1 MTKVFIVDDE
11 NIAIRRLESLLK
23 DFAFFSI
30 IGKSNN
36 AEEAVK
42 EIVRNKPDLIFLD
55 IELGDLTGFDV
66 LDSIRKLG
74 IMSKV
79 IFVTAHNHY
88 AIKAL
93 REKALDYLLKPV
105 DLVDLKNAIN
115 NFLSSDIEETLKIKI
130 NKFSF
135 LTNQE
140 KSVLVFLA
148 QGKTSKQTGEQMGLS
163 SLTIDT
169 YRRNILKKFNANNLI
184 DLLNKIN
191 SSS

>member
-23 DFAFFSI
+23 DFTSFLI

-74 IMSKV
+74 IMAKV

-105 DLVDLKNAIN
+105 DLSELKNAIN
-115 NFLSSDIEETLKIKI
+115 NFLSSDIEETIKIKI

-140 KSVLVFLA
+140 KSVLAQLA
-148 QGKTSKQTGEQMGLS
+148 QGKTSKQTGGQMGLS
-163 SLTIDT
+163 ALTIDT
-169 YRRNILKKFNANNLI
+169 YRRNILKKFEANNLI